1 MHFPRQQYRNASD
14 CKSESYT
21 VFFGT
26 GSGTL
31 TAARTGFE
39 LAAFVLLALFA
50 LLAPV
55 AAGAAENMVRIGL
68 LAHREESL
76 KLWSPTADYLTQQIP
91 GYRFSIVPLD
101 NHTIGPAIARDEVD
115 FVLTNPGSYVE
126 LEARYGVTRMLTL
139 RNLRQRQAY
148 TVFGSVI
155 FTRAD
160 HPHVRNLQDLRGRS
174 FMAVDKNAF
183 GGFLMAWR
191 EFKDHDIDPF
201 RDFTEVRFVGL
212 PQDPIVYAVRD
223 GKADAGMVRTDTLE
237 RMAADGKIRL
247 EQFRI
252 LNPQQAPGFPFA
264 LSTRLYPEW
273 PFAKVGQTSDEL
285 AQKVAI
291 ALLSLPP
298 GHPAVKASKSAGWT
312 VPLDY
317 TPVHDLYRELRVGPY
332 QDYGKMSTAYV
343 LRSYWRWI
351 AGAVIVFVVLSVIA
365 FYILRLN
372 RILNQSQERLLKAS
386 HELEHANQRLER
398 LSTQD
403 DLTGIAN
410 HRYFQEHLERE
421 WRRERRARKPLAL
434 LMIDVDY
441 FKALNDAL
449 GHLAGDECL
458 RQIARTLTRGL
469 HRAGDIVARYG
480 GEEFSVILPETDAKN
495 AAVLAERLRAAIE
508 AMGFAHPTSK
518 VSSSVT
524 VSIGVASLV
533 PADQQKPEEL
543 IAIADR
549 ALYRAK
555 QIGRN
560 CVAAD
565 GTPN

>member
-1 MHFPRQQYRNASD
+1 MVLFII
-14 CKSESYT
+14 
-21 VFFGT
+21 

-31 TAARTGFE
+31 TAARTGFQH
-39 LAAFVLLALFA
+39 AACMLLALFA
-50 LLAPV
+50 LLAPAAAIAIHDKV
-55 AAGAAENMVRIGL
+55 ARIGL

-91 GYRFSIVPLD
+91 DYRFEIVPLD
-101 NHTIGPAIARDEVD
+101 NNTIGPATARGEVD

-139 RNLRQRQAY
+139 RNLRQGQAY

-160 HPHVRNLQDLRGRS
+160 HPHTKNLQDLRGRS

-191 EFKDHDIDPF
+191 EFKDHGIDPF
-201 RDFTEVRFVGL
+201 RDFTEIRFVGL

-223 GKADAGMVRTDTLE
+223 GKVDAGMVRTDTLE

-252 LNPQQAPGFPFA
+252 LNPQRVAGFPFA
-264 LSTRLYPEW
+264 LSSRLYPEW
-273 PFAKVGQTSDEL
+273 PFAKVRQTPDAL

-332 QDYGKMSTAYV
+332 EDYGKMSTADV
-343 LRSYWRWI
+343 LRSYWHWI
-351 AGAVIVFVVLSVIA
+351 AGAVFVLFVLSATA

-372 RILNQSQERLLKAS
+372 RILNQSQERLLAAS
-386 HELEHANQRLER
+386 HDLERANQRLER

-403 DLTGIAN
+403 DLTSIAN
-410 HRYFQEHLERE
+410 HRYFQEHLDLE
-421 WRRERRARKPLAL
+421 WRQARRARKPLAL

-441 FKALNDAL
+441 FKALNDAR

-458 RQIARTLTRGL
+458 RHIARTLAGCVR
-469 HRAGDIVARYG
+469 RAGDIVARYG
-480 GEEFSVILPETDAKN
+480 GEEFVVILPETDTGN
-495 AAVLAERLRAAIE
+495 AIQLGECLRTEVE
-508 AMGFAHPTSK
+508 AMGFEHPTSK
-518 VSSSVT
+518 ISSNVT
-524 VSIGVASLV
+524 VSVGVASLV
-533 PADQQKPEEL
+533 PAGQQKPEEL
-543 IAIADR
+543 IAMADS

-555 QIGRN
+555 QAGRN
-560 CVAAD
+560 RVVAD
-565 GTPN
+565 GVQN

>member
-1 MHFPRQQYRNASD
+1 M
-14 CKSESYT
+14 
-21 VFFGT
+21 
-26 GSGTL
+26 
-31 TAARTGFE
+31 
-39 LAAFVLLALFA
+39 LLALFA
-50 LLAPV
+50 LLAPAAAV
-55 AAGAAENMVRIGL
+55 AIHDKVARIGL

-91 GYRFSIVPLD
+91 DYRFEIVPLD
-101 NHTIGPAIARDEVD
+101 NHTIGPAIARGEVD

-126 LEARYGVTRMLTL
+126 LEARYGITRMLTL
-139 RNLRQRQAY
+139 RNLRQGQAY

-160 HPHVRNLQDLRGRS
+160 HPLVRNLQDLRGRS

-201 RDFTEVRFVGL
+201 RDFTEIRFVGL

-223 GKADAGMVRTDTLE
+223 GKVDAGMVRTDTLE

-247 EQFRI
+247 DQFHI
-252 LNPQQAPGFPFA
+252 LNPQQVVGFPFA

-273 PFAKVGQTSDEL
+273 PFAKARQTPDAL
-285 AQKVAI
+285 AQKVAV

-298 GHPAVKASKSAGWT
+298 GHPAMKASKSAGWT

-332 QDYGKMSTAYV
+332 EDYGRMSTADV
-343 LRSYWRWI
+343 LRSYWHWI
-351 AGAVIVFVVLSVIA
+351 AGAAFVLVVLTAIA

-372 RILNQSQERLLKAS
+372 RILNQSQTRLLKAS
-386 HELEHANQRLER
+386 HDLERANQRLER

-403 DLTGIAN
+403 DLTSIAN
-410 HRYFQEHLERE
+410 HRYFQERLDLE
-421 WRRERRARKPLAL
+421 WRQARRARKPLAL

-441 FKALNDAL
+441 FKALNDSS

-458 RQIARTLTRGL
+458 RYIAQTLAGCVR
-469 HRAGDIVARYG
+469 RAGDIVARYG
-480 GEEFSVILPETDAKN
+480 GEEFVVILPETEIGN
-495 AAVLAERLRAAIE
+495 ALQLGERLRTAVE
-508 AMGFAHPTSK
+508 TMGFAHPTSK
-518 VSSSVT
+518 ISSNVT
-524 VSIGVASLV
+524 VSVGVASLV
-533 PADQQKPEEL
+533 PAGQQKSEEL
-543 IAIADR
+543 IAMADG

-555 QIGRN
+555 QAGRN
-560 CVAAD
+560 RVVAD
-565 GTPN
+565 GLPN

>member
-1 MHFPRQQYRNASD
+1 M
-14 CKSESYT
+14 
-21 VFFGT
+21 
-26 GSGTL
+26 
-31 TAARTGFE
+31 
-39 LAAFVLLALFA
+39 LLALII

-55 AAGAAENMVRIGL
+55 AAGAAGKMVRIGL
-68 LAHREESL
+68 LAHREDSL

-91 GYRFSIVPLD
+91 GFRFSMVPLD
-101 NHTIGPAIARDEVD
+101 NSSIGPAVARGEVD

-139 RNLRQRQAY
+139 RNLRQGQAY

-155 FTRAD
+155 FTRAG
-160 HPHVRNLQDLRGRS
+160 HPHVKNLQDLRGRS

-191 EFKDHDIDPF
+191 EFKDQGIDPF
-201 RDFTEVRFVGL
+201 RDFSEIKFVGL
-212 PQDPIVYAVRD
+212 PQDPIVQAVRD
-223 GKADAGMVRTDTLE
+223 GEVDAGMVRTDTLE
-237 RMAADGKIRL
+237 RMAADGKIQL

-252 LNPQQAPGFPFA
+252 LNPQTVAGFPFA

-273 PFAKVGQTSDEL
+273 PFAKVRQTSDAL

-298 GHPAVKASKSAGWT
+298 GHPVAKASKSAGWT

-332 QDYGKMSTAYV
+332 ETYGKLSAV
-343 LRSYWRWI
+343 DFLRNYWHWI
-351 AGAVIVFVVLSVIA
+351 AGTAMVFVALAAIA
-365 FYILRLN
+365 LYILWLN
-372 RILNQSQERLLKAS
+372 RILSQSQAKLLKAS
-386 HELEHANQRLER
+386 YELEHVNQRLEY

-410 HRYFQEHLERE
+410 HRYFREHLELE
-421 WRRERRARKPLAL
+421 WRRERRTHKPLAL

-441 FKALNDAL
+441 FKALNDAR

-458 RQIARTLTRGL
+458 RQIAQTLTRSLL
-469 HRAGDIVARYG
+469 HAGDIVARYG
-480 GEEFSVILPETDAKN
+480 GEEFVVVLPETDTRG
-495 AAVLAERLRAAIE
+495 AALLAERLRSAVE
-508 AMGFAHPTSK
+508 AMGFEHPTSK
-518 VSSSVT
+518 AGRNVT
-524 VSIGVASLV
+524 VSIGVASFV
-533 PADQQKPEEL
+533 PQGQQKSDEL
-543 IAIADR
+543 IAMADR

-555 QIGRN
+555 QAGRN
-560 CVAAD
+560 RVVAD
-565 GTPN
+565 VTQN

>member
-1 MHFPRQQYRNASD
+1 M
-14 CKSESYT
+14 
-21 VFFGT
+21 
-26 GSGTL
+26 GSGAL
-31 TAARTGFE
+31 TAVRTIFR
-39 LAAFVLLALFA
+39 LAASMLVALFA
-50 LLAPV
+50 LLAPAV
-55 AAGAAENMVRIGL
+55 ATALDDTVRIGV
-68 LAHREESL
+68 LAHSQESL
-76 KLWSPTADYLTQQIP
+76 NLWSPTADYLTQRIP
-91 GYRFSIVPLD
+91 GRRFLIVPLD
-101 NHTIGPAIARDEVD
+101 NHTIGPAVAQGEVE

-139 RNLRQRQAY
+139 RNLRQGQPY

-160 HPHVRNLQDLRGRS
+160 HPSVKHLEDLRGRS

-191 EFKDHDIDPF
+191 EFKDHGIDPF
-201 RDFTEVRFVGL
+201 RDFTEIKFIGL

-223 GKADAGMVRTDTLE
+223 GKVDAGMVRTDMLE

-247 EQFRI
+247 DQFRI
-252 LNPQQAPGFPFA
+252 LNPQHAEGFPFA

-273 PFAKVGQTSDEL
+273 PFSKARQTSDEL
-285 AQKVAI
+285 AQQVAI

-298 GHPAVKASKSAGWT
+298 GHPAAQASKSAGWT

-317 TPVHDLYRELRVGPY
+317 TPVHELYRELHVGPY
-332 QDYGKMSTAYV
+332 EDYGRMSTADI
-343 LRSYWRWI
+343 LRQYWHWI
-351 AGAVIVFVVLSVIA
+351 AGMVVLVVALSAIA

-372 RILNQSQERLLKAS
+372 RILNLSQERLLGAS
-386 HELEHANQRLER
+386 HDLERANRRLER
-398 LSTQD
+398 MSTQD

-410 HRYFQEHLERE
+410 HRYFQEHLDLE

-449 GHLAGDECL
+449 GHLTGDECL
-458 RQIARTLTRGL
+458 RRIAHTLAGGL
-469 HRAGDIVARYG
+469 HRAGDVVARYG
-480 GEEFSVILPETDAKN
+480 GEEFAAILPETDARN
-495 AAVLAERLRAAIE
+495 AAMLAERLRAAIE
-508 AMGFAHPTSK
+508 NMGFAHPASK
-518 VSSSVT
+518 VGSNVT

-533 PADQQKPEEL
+533 PMEQQKPEEL
-543 IAIADR
+543 IAMADR

-555 QIGRN
+555 KIGRN
-560 CVAAD
+560 CVVAD
-565 GTPN
+565 GTPD

>member
-1 MHFPRQQYRNASD
+1 MF
-14 CKSESYT
+14 
-21 VFFGT
+21 
-26 GSGTL
+26 SGIGDNIL
-31 TAARTGFE
+31 TAVRTIVRP
-39 LAAFVLLALFA
+39 AASMLPALFA

-55 AAGAAENMVRIGL
+55 AATAFDDAVRIGV
-68 LAHREESL
+68 LAHSQESL
-76 KLWSPTADYLTQQIP
+76 NLWSPTADYLTQRIP
-91 GYRFSIVPLD
+91 GHRFSIVPLD
-101 NHTIGPAIARDEVD
+101 NRTIGPAVAQGEVE

-126 LEARYGVTRMLTL
+126 LEARYGITRMLTL
-139 RNLRQRQAY
+139 RNLRQGQPY

-160 HPHVRNLQDLRGRS
+160 HPHVRRLEDLRGRS

-201 RDFTEVRFVGL
+201 RDFTEIKFVGL

-223 GKADAGMVRTDTLE
+223 GKVDAGMVRTDMLE

-247 EQFRI
+247 DQFRI
-252 LNPQQAPGFPFA
+252 LNPQHAEGFPFA

-273 PFAKVGQTSDEL
+273 PFSKARQTSDEL
-285 AQKVAI
+285 AQQVAI
-291 ALLSLPP
+291 ALLSLPAE
-298 GHPAVKASKSAGWT
+298 HPAAKASKSAGWT

-317 TPVHDLYRELRVGPY
+317 TPVHDLYRELHVGPY
-332 QDYGKMSTAYV
+332 EDYGRMSTADILRQYWHWIGGMV
-343 LRSYWRWI
+343 L
-351 AGAVIVFVVLSVIA
+351 VIVALSAIA

-372 RILNQSQERLLKAS
+372 RILNLSQERLLSAS
-386 HELEHANQRLER
+386 HDLERANQRLER
-398 LSTQD
+398 ISTQD

-410 HRYFQEHLERE
+410 HRYFQEHLDLE

-458 RQIARTLTRGL
+458 RRIARTLADGL

-480 GEEFSVILPETDAKN
+480 GEEFAVILPETDARN
-495 AAVLAERLRAAIE
+495 AAVLAERLRAAVE
-508 AMGFAHPTSK
+508 AMGFAHPASK
-518 VSSSVT
+518 VGGNVT
-524 VSIGVASLV
+524 VSIGVSSLV
-533 PADQQKPEEL
+533 PAEQQKPEEL
-543 IAIADR
+543 IAMADR

-555 QIGRN
+555 KIGRN
-560 CVAAD
+560 CVVAD
-565 GTPN
+565 GAPD